1 MKDLVVGLANG
12 VHDGAIALCSDDE
25 VFAEAFERHL
35 QVKRALGCAGLFSS
49 WRPLR
54 AALRRMGID
63 AAALQRASLRT
74 TWELGDDDFDLLR
87 RALSRAGSDDGYLG
101 MIAASAAWDSTTS
114 IQLGWLLRGEFPHV
128 HPPLAD
134 AQASGP
140 GGLLRFAVPRT
151 TPVEI
156 DRASVPHH
164 LTHAAHAVYTS
175 PFERCVALVFDGA
188 GEGTTIDVFSF
199 ADGTFVPVSST
210 SSKHS
215 LGHVYSVVT
224 QLCGFQ
230 YWEGEEWKVMG
241 LAAYGARVPALYGF
255 FRDRTQVDDLQVNL
269 ALGPSWTDELLTL
282 LRPESGEA
290 GVLQAANLARSFQDY
305 FADTLV
311 ALVKNVHALGISDNL
326 AYGGGCALN
335 SAANGR
341 IVRETGFRKLHV
353 PSAPAD
359 DGNALGA
366 ALYERHVVR
375 RVPRTPTIASPYLGS
390 TINLDELERAL
401 SFGSFD
407 AVRFDDEQELCDRA
421 ASALAQGE
429 LIGWI
434 QGRAEF
440 GPRAL
445 GNRSI
450 LADPRRGDMRDVINQ
465 RVKFREQ
472 YRPLAP
478 AILHEHGERFFQ
490 GYEESPYMERALP
503 FRDEVK
509 ALVPA
514 VVHLDGTGRLQSVT
528 RERNALFHALISA
541 FERETDIPMLVNT
554 SYNVMGK
561 PISHSATDVLTV
573 FATTGLHAL
582 VVGPWMIRKRGG

>member
-1 MKDLVVGLANG
+1 MKDLVVGLANS
-12 VHDGAIALCSDDE
+12 VHDGAIAFCSDDG
-25 VFAEAFERHL
+25 VFAEAFERHV

-54 AALRRMGID
+54 AALRRVGVD
-63 AAALQRASLRT
+63 TTALQRASVRT
-74 TWELGDDDFDLLR
+74 TWQLGEDDFDILR
-87 RALSRAGSDDGYLG
+87 RTLSPAGSDDGYIS
-101 MIAASAAWDSTTS
+101 MIAGGAAWDSTTA
-114 IQLGWLLRGEFPHV
+114 IQLGWILRGEFPHV
-128 HPPLAD
+128 HPPLGD
-134 AQASGP
+134 VLPSGP
-140 GGLLRFAVPRT
+140 GATLRFAVPRT
-151 TPVEI
+151 APVEI
-156 DRASVPHH
+156 DRAAVPHH
-164 LTHAAHAVYTS
+164 LAHAAHAVYTP
-175 PFERCVALVFDGA
+175 PFERCVALVIDGA
-188 GEGTTIDVFSF
+188 GERSSIDVFSF
-199 ADGTFVPVSST
+199 ADDTFLPVSST
-210 SSKHS
+210 SAEHS
-215 LGHVYSVVT
+215 LGHLYSTVT

-241 LAAYGARVPALYGF
+241 MAAHGHRVPELYRF
-255 FRDRTQVDDLQVNL
+255 FHDRTQVDGLQVKL
-269 ALGPSWTDELLTL
+269 ALGLSWIDELRAL
-282 LRPESGEA
+282 LRPGRREA

-311 ALVKNVHALGISDNL
+311 ALVKNVHALGISDDL

-341 IVRETGFRKLHV
+341 MVRVTGFRRRHV

-366 ALYERHVVR
+366 ALYERHAVR
-375 RVPRTPTIASPYLGS
+375 RIPRTPAIASPYLGS
-390 TINLDELERAL
+390 TIDLDELERAL
-401 SFGSFD
+401 SFATFD
-407 AVRFDDEQELCDRA
+407 AVRIDDEQELCDRTA
-421 ASALAQGE
+421 AALAQGE
-429 LIGWI
+429 IIGWI

-450 LADPRRGDMRDVINQ
+450 LADPRREDMRDVINR

-478 AILHEHGERFFQ
+478 AILHEHGERFFH

-509 ALVPA
+509 ALVPT

-528 RERNALFHALISA
+528 RERNPLFHALISA
-541 FERETDIPMLVNT
+541 FERQTGIPVLVNT

-561 PISHSATDVLTV
+561 PISHSAADVLTV
-573 FATTGLHAL
+573 FATTGLHAV
-582 VVGPWMIRKRGG
+582 VVGPWWIRKRA

>member
-1 MKDLVVGLANG
+1 MKDLVVGLANS
-12 VHDGAIALCSDDE
+12 VHDSAIALCSDDG

-54 AALRRMGID
+54 AALRRVGID
-63 AAALQRASLRT
+63 TAALQRASVRT
-74 TWELGDDDFDLLR
+74 TWQLDDDDLDALR
-87 RALSRAGSDDGYLG
+87 NALSRAGSDDGYLAMVAG
-101 MIAASAAWDSTTS
+101 ATAWDSTTA
-114 IQLGWLLRGEFPHV
+114 IQLGWILRGEFPHV
-128 HPPLAD
+128 HPPLAGVPP
-134 AQASGP
+134 SGP
-140 GGLLRFAVPRT
+140 GGNLRFAVPRT
-151 TPVEI
+151 APVEL
-156 DRASVPHH
+156 DRAAVPHH
-164 LTHAAHAVYTS
+164 LAHAAHAVYTS
-175 PFERCVALVFDGA
+175 PFGRCVALIIDGA
-188 GEGTTIDVFSF
+188 GERSTIDLFSF
-199 ADGTFVPVSST
+199 ADDAFVPVSST
-210 SSKHS
+210 SSEHS
-215 LGHVYSVVT
+215 LGHLFSAVT

-241 LAAYGARVPALYGF
+241 MAAHGERVPALHRF
-255 FRDRTQVDDLQVNL
+255 FHDRTHVDDLQVKL
-269 ALGPSWTDELLTL
+269 AFGPSWIDELFAL
-282 LRPESGEA
+282 LRPGRGEA

-305 FADTLV
+305 FADTVV
-311 ALVKNVHALGISDNL
+311 ALVKNVHALGISDDL

-341 IVRETGFRKLHV
+341 IVRETGFRRLHV

-366 ALYERHVVR
+366 ALYERHAVR
-375 RVPRTPTIASPYLGS
+375 RVPRTPAIASPYLGS
-390 TINLDELERAL
+390 TIDLDELEQAL
-401 SFGSFD
+401 SFGAFD
-407 AVRFDDEQELCDRA
+407 AVRIDGEQELFDRTA
-421 ASALAQGE
+421 AVLARGE
-429 LIGWI
+429 VIGWI

-450 LADPRRGDMRDVINQ
+450 LADPQRGDMREVINR

-478 AILHEHGERFFQ
+478 AILHEHGERFFH

-528 RERNALFHALISA
+528 RQRNALFHGLISA
-541 FERETDIPMLVNT
+541 FERQTGIPMLVNT

-561 PISHSATDVLTV
+561 PISHSAADVLTV

-582 VVGPWMIRKRGG
+582 VVGPWLIRKRA

>member
-12 VHDGAIALCSDDE
+12 VHDSAIALCSDE
-25 VFAEAFERHL
+25 GVFAEAFERHV

-54 AALRRMGID
+54 AALRQVGVD
-63 AAALQRASLRT
+63 TAALRRASLRT
-74 TWELGDDDFDLLR
+74 SWQFGDDDFDALR
-87 RALSRAGSDDGYLG
+87 RTLSRTGTDNGFTAKVAG
-101 MIAASAAWDSTTS
+101 SAAWDSTTEL
-114 IQLGWLLRGEFPHV
+114 QLGWILRGEFPHV
-128 HPPLAD
+128 YPPLGEVPP
-134 AQASGP
+134 SGP
-140 GGLLRFAVPRT
+140 GVSLRSVVPRT
-151 TPVEI
+151 APVEV
-156 DRASVPHH
+156 DRASVSHH
-164 LTHAAHAVYTS
+164 LAHAANAVYTS
-175 PFERCVALVFDGA
+175 PFDRCVALVIDGA
-188 GEGTTIDVFSF
+188 GERSSINVFSF
-199 ADGTFVPVSST
+199 ADDTFQSVSST
-210 SSKHS
+210 DASHS
-215 LGHVYSVVT
+215 LGLLYSAVT

-241 LAAYGARVPALYGF
+241 MAAHGDRVPELYRF
-255 FRDRTQVDDLQVNL
+255 FHERTHVDGLQVRL
-269 ALGPSWTDELLTL
+269 SLGPSWVDELSAL
-282 LRPESGEA
+282 LRPGRGEA

-326 AYGGGCALN
+326 AYSGGCALN

-341 IVRETGFRKLHV
+341 IVRETGFRRLHV

-366 ALYERHVVR
+366 ALYERHAVR
-375 RVPRTPTIASPYLGS
+375 RIPRAPTIASPYLGTS
-390 TINLDELERAL
+390 IDLDELERAL
-401 SFGSFD
+401 SFGTFD
-407 AVRFDDEQELCDRA
+407 AVRIDDEQALCDRTA
-421 ASALAQGE
+421 EALARGE
-429 LIGWI
+429 IIGWI

-450 LADPRRGDMRDVINQ
+450 LADPRRADMRDLINR
-465 RVKFREQ
+465 RVKIREQ

-478 AILHEHGERFFQ
+478 AVLHEHGERFFQ

-503 FRDEVK
+503 FREEVK

-528 RERNALFHALISA
+528 RERNALFHALLSA
-541 FERETDIPMLVNT
+541 FERHTGIPLLVNT

-582 VVGPWMIRKRGG
+582 VVGPWWIRKRA

>member
-1 MKDLVVGLANG
+1 MKELVVGIGNS
-12 VHDGAIALCSDDE
+12 VHDGAIALCTNE
-25 VFAEAFERHL
+25 GVFAEAFERHM
-35 QVKRALGCAGLFSS
+35 QVKRALGCNGLFSS

-54 AALRRMGID
+54 AALNRVGISP
-63 AAALQRASLRT
+63 ASLQRASIRT
-74 TWELGDDDFDLLR
+74 TWNYNDEDFAAMR
-87 RALSRAGSDDGYLG
+87 RPIAHEGSDDGYLA
-101 MIAASAAWDSTTS
+101 MITSTSAWDSA
-114 IQLGWLLRGEFPHV
+114 IAVQLGWLLRGEFPHV
-128 HPPLAD
+128 HPSLGEVLP
-134 AQASGP
+134 SGP
-140 GGLLRFAVPRT
+140 GSLLRFAVPRT
-151 TPVEI
+151 APVEI
-156 DRASVPHH
+156 DRSSVPHH
-164 LTHAAHAVYTS
+164 LAHAAHAVYTS
-175 PFERCVALVFDGA
+175 PFDRCVALVIDGA
-188 GEGTTIDVFSF
+188 DERTSIDVFSF
-199 ADGTFVPVSST
+199 ADDTFRPISST
-210 SSKHS
+210 GSEHS
-215 LGHVYSVVT
+215 LGHLYGVVT
-224 QLCGFQ
+224 QQCGFQ

-241 LAAYGARVPALYGF
+241 MAAHGERVPELYRF
-255 FRDRTQVDDLQVNL
+255 FHDRTHVDGLQVKL
-269 ALGPSWTDELLTL
+269 SLGMSWLDELLAL
-282 LRPESGEA
+282 LRPGSGKT

-305 FADTLV
+305 FADTVV

-326 AYGGGCALN
+326 AYAGGCALN

-341 IVRETGFRKLHV
+341 IVRETGFRRLHV

-366 ALYERHVVR
+366 ALYERHSVR
-375 RVPRTPTIASPYLGS
+375 RIPRTPTIASPYLGS
-390 TINLDELERAL
+390 TIDLEELERAL
-401 SFGSFD
+401 SFATFD
-407 AVRFDDEQELCDRA
+407 AVRIDDEQELCDRTA
-421 ASALAQGE
+421 AALARGE
-429 LIGWI
+429 IVGWV

-450 LADPRRGDMRDVINQ
+450 LADPRRGDMRDIINE

-528 RERNALFHALISA
+528 RERNALFHGLLSA
-541 FERETDIPMLVNT
+541 FERQTGIPMLVNT

-561 PISHSATDVLTV
+561 PISHSANDVLTV
-573 FATTGLHAL
+573 FATTGLHLL
-582 VVGPWMIRKRGG
+582 VVGPWMIRKRS

>member
-1 MKDLVVGLANG
+1 MKDLVIGLANS
-12 VHDGAIALCSDDE
+12 VHDGAIALCSDDG
-25 VFAEAFERHL
+25 VFAEAFERHV

-54 AALRRMGID
+54 TALRSVGITTT
-63 AAALQRASLRT
+63 ALQRASIRT
-74 TWELGDDDFDLLR
+74 SWQLGEDDFDALR
-87 RALSRAGSDDGYLG
+87 RTLAPAGSDDGFLS
-101 MIAASAAWDSTTS
+101 MSAGSTAWDSTTA
-114 IQLGWLLRGEFPHV
+114 IQLGWILRGEFPHV
-128 HPPLAD
+128 YPPLGDVPPA
-134 AQASGP
+134 GP
-140 GGLLRFAVPRT
+140 SAMLRFAVPRT
-151 TPVEI
+151 EPVEI
-156 DRASVPHH
+156 DRAAVPHH
-164 LTHAAHAVYTS
+164 LAHAAHAVYTS
-175 PFERCVALVFDGA
+175 PFERCVALVVDGA
-188 GEGTTIDVFSF
+188 GERSSIDVFSF
-199 ADGTFVPVSST
+199 ADDTFRPVSST
-210 SSKHS
+210 SAEHS
-215 LGHVYSVVT
+215 LGYLYSTVT

-241 LAAYGARVPALYGF
+241 MAAHGDRVPELYRF
-255 FRDRTQVDDLQVNL
+255 FHDRTQVDGLQVKL
-269 ALGPSWTDELLTL
+269 AFGLSWVDELLAL
-282 LRPESGEA
+282 LRPGRREG
-290 GVLQAANLARSFQDY
+290 GVLLAANLARSFQDY

-311 ALVKNVHALGISDNL
+311 ALVKNVHALGISDDL
-326 AYGGGCALN
+326 AYSGGCALN

-341 IVRETGFRKLHV
+341 LVRETGFRRLHV

-366 ALYERHVVR
+366 ALYERHAVR
-375 RVPRTPTIASPYLGS
+375 RIPRTPAIASPYLGS
-390 TINLDELERAL
+390 TIDLDELERAL
-401 SFGSFD
+401 SFATFD
-407 AVRFDDEQELCDRA
+407 AVRIDDEQELCDRTA
-421 ASALAQGE
+421 AALAQGE
-429 LIGWI
+429 IIGWC

-450 LADPRRGDMRDVINQ
+450 LADPRRGDMRDVINR

-528 RERNALFHALISA
+528 RERNPLFHTLISA
-541 FERETDIPMLVNT
+541 FERHTGIPVLVNT

-582 VVGPWMIRKRGG
+582 VVGPWLIRKRA